1 MEKKGEEERRNGI
14 SSGPRSRNVWDFTAG
29 TWPLEMEKEGDTVL
43 MSLPGPS
50 SYFFLS
56 QSPEKLSFSF
66 RVEGKEE
73 SEEETQSREDP

>member
-1 MEKKGEEERRNGI
+1 
-14 SSGPRSRNVWDFTAG
+14 
-29 TWPLEMEKEGDTVL
+29 
-43 MSLPGPS
+43 MSLPGLS

-73 SEEETQSREDP
+73 SEEKTHESAQPSEMKKVSCN

>member
-1 MEKKGEEERRNGI
+1 MEKKVEQKRRNGI
-14 SSGPRSRNVWDFTAG
+14 SCGPRSRNVWDFTAG
-29 TWPLEMEKEGDTVL
+29 TCPPGMEKEGDSVL

-56 QSPEKLSFSF
+56 QSPEKLLFSF

-73 SEEETQSREDP
+73 

>member
-1 MEKKGEEERRNGI
+1 
-14 SSGPRSRNVWDFTAG
+14 
-29 TWPLEMEKEGDTVL
+29 MEKEGDSVL
-43 MSLPGPS
+43 MSLPGLS

-73 SEEETQSREDP
+73 SEEETHESAQPSEMKKVSCN